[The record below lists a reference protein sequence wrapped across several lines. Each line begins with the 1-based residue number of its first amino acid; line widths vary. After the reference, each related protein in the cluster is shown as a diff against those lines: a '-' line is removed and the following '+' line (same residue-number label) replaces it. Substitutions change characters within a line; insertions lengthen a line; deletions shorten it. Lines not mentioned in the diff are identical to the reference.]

1 MKILIGLL
9 ISFLVG
15 AGCRFFDI
23 PSPSPPVL
31 PGAIL
36 VVAMTFGYTLTDRAE
51 RKGSRCDNEASLR
64 RTQRSVCQRHR
75 AERSPCGAVMRARTT
90 QALNGSMIRLNS
102 EAYWVNSRFFCSTR
116 IDGSRVR
123 DS

>member
-36 VVAMTFGYTLTDRAE
+36 VIAMTFGYTLTDRAL
-51 RKGSRCDNEASLR
+51 KGKDRVATTKHLCGGPSGLSASATAPKGAHEA
-64 RTQRSVCQRHR
+64 RH
-75 AERSPCGAVMRARTT
+75 
-90 QALNGSMIRLNS
+90 L
-102 EAYWVNSRFFCSTR
+102 
-116 IDGSRVR
+116 
-123 DS
+123 

>member
-36 VVAMTFGYTLTDRAE
+36 VVAMTFGYTFTDSVLKGKNRVATTKDPAVCLPAPPRRKEPMRRDICENIDFRA
-51 RKGSRCDNEASLR
+51 SSHH
-64 RTQRSVCQRHR
+64 RHR
-75 AERSPCGAVMRARTT
+75 RRSAEEHRFLFKVLRF
-90 QALNGSMIRLNS
+90 GS
-102 EAYWVNSRFFCSTR
+102 
-116 IDGSRVR
+116 
-123 DS
+123 

>member
-36 VVAMTFGYTLTDRAE
+36 VVAMTFGYTLTDR
-51 RKGSRCDNEASLR
+51 
-64 RTQRSVCQRHR
+64 V
-75 AERSPCGAVMRARTT
+75 
-90 QALNGSMIRLNS
+90 LNGKDRVATTKHLCGGPSGLS
-102 EAYWVNSRFFCSTR
+102 ASATAPKGAHEARHL
-116 IDGSRVR
+116 
-123 DS
+123 